1 MVFLERCV
9 LDRYLNQIFIK
20 YQFTKTVDDWWDARK
35 RMKGS
40 RRRNREQSSCRG
52 FNEFWSRFVCLANSL
67 WSFACV
73 YLWMIGLI
81 RMQTQATDTTIICRI
96 KHATRWILYRKL
108 ANSAALCAGTLVI
121 IEWMVDWDSCEIC
134 IQIPSLCQS
143 RLDDDNLS
151 QPTVAV
157 LSKRL

>member
-1 MVFLERCV
+1 MH
-9 LDRYLNQIFIK
+9 
-20 YQFTKTVDDWWDARK
+20 TKTVDDWWDARK

-40 RRRNREQSSCRG
+40 RKRNREQSSCRG

-121 IEWMVDWDSCEIC
+121 IEWMVDWDIWDLYSN
-134 IQIPSLCQS
+134 PV
-143 RLDDDNLS
+143 
-151 QPTVAV
+151 TVSIKVRRRQLVAANCSGFV
-157 LSKRL
+157 EETISTYFD